1 MLTSV
6 VIILMAPSIDDTPLR
21 CRLNTLRS
29 TDPPLCDCTPVR
41 GIYIVHPEP
50 IPCST
55 KTLARIRTIAGGRS
69 QNEILFRRGKA
80 ISGAPTRRGA
90 R

>member
-1 MLTSV
+1 VGVLF
-6 VIILMAPSIDDTPLR
+6 IK
-21 CRLNTLRS
+21 
-29 TDPPLCDCTPVR
+29 
-41 GIYIVHPEP
+41 EP